1 MSQRSG
7 GPKIR
12 KRDGRIVRFRAEKIE
27 DAIFKA
33 MTANRKPD
41 RELAERITSMIVL
54 KVARRFK
61 GKIPSVEDV
70 QDIVEET
77 LMENGQA
84 SVAKA
89 YILYRQKRA
98 AIRETKGFIG
108 VPKDELK
115 LNVNAIEVLKSRYL
129 LRDEFGQTIET
140 PKQMFMRVAKTIAE
154 VDKKYGSPATAKKS
168 MKEFLNLMAGLYF
181 LPNSPT
187 LMNAGTELGQLSA
200 CFVIP
205 VGDSMEEI
213 FDAVKYMALIHKS
226 GGGCCAEGTI
236 IPTVEYGFVPIE
248 KIPQFE
254 TIPIDEQAHS
264 CRQKLHVFA
273 FDKRTETFTIAPVS
287 HLWKFRRR
295 DALKIEFGSTGSV
308 VVTPWHPFF
317 IYEPS
322 EDPNKGGEY
331 AVRHADE
338 LAVGDWLVKPSFADR
353 LFANEEPSFWW
364 LYGFFLGDGSIDT
377 GKNGVRLRFF
387 SKDPRM
393 VERIQ
398 DTLEYC
404 TNSRGSIF
412 EDSRNGVR
420 TVTITSHLSDHGTA
434 NLQANQFFER
444 IIKLNRDSIKK
455 KHPPKP
461 SFLCLNPYAFIAGL
475 IDSDGWVGKDK
486 GGISTGKKELAD
498 IVSRH
503 LAMIGVNSTTR
514 YRKDP
519 RNRQIRGNIW
529 QIDFPNGFIKWLPTV
544 KRARRNIWVDSKK
557 IQITRITKA
566 EEEQVFYDFTVPKY
580 QNYLGGKSQFVSI
593 HNTGFSF
600 SSLRPKGD
608 LVKSTKGVA
617 SGPVSFMRVFDVATD
632 IIKQGGKRR
641 GANMGMLSVDHPDI
655 IDFITVKSKGETLTN
670 FNISVAVTDS
680 FMEAV
685 EEDGKYDLVN
695 PRTGHLVRK
704 ASAREVFNLIVTSAW
719 SSGDPGLVFIDEI
732 NRANPTPKIGRI
744 DSTNPCG
751 EQPLLSYES
760 CNLGSINL
768 LKMVDEGKI
777 DWSRLRHVTREG
789 VHFLDNVIDA
799 NNFPLKETE
808 TITKANRKIGLGVM
822 GFADALL
829 KLGVP
834 FDSSEALNVAEEI
847 MKFIAKEARQKSVE
861 LGEERGSFPNFKESI
876 WYEEEGYNHMR
887 NATQTTIAPTGT
899 ISIIA
904 EASSGIE
911 PLFAISF
918 LRNILDGTHLLETN
932 KIFEDVAKKEGF
944 HSQEMIREVAK
955 KGSLHG
961 IEGIPDNV
969 KRLFVTA
976 QDIAPEW
983 HVRVQA
989 AFQKYVDNAVS
1000 KTVNLPHDA
1009 TIDEVRKIFMFAYR
1023 ERCKGIT
1030 VYRYGCREE
1039 QVLYIGGEGNRILQ
1053 KPRYVVAS
1061 SEFSGGCP
1069 TGRCL
1074 F

>member
-7 GPKIR
+7 RPKIR

-27 DAIFKA
+27 NAIFKA
-33 MTANRKPD
+33 MTATEKPNRK
-41 RELAERITSMIVL
+41 LAKKITSKIVL
-54 KVARRFK
+54 KVSDRFR

-98 AIRETKGFIG
+98 AIRETKGLIG

-115 LNVNAIEVLKSRYL
+115 LNINAIEVLRSRYL
-129 LRDEFGQTIET
+129 LHDESGQTIET
-140 PKQMFMRVAKTIAE
+140 PKQMFMRVAKAIAE
-154 VDKKYGSPATAKKS
+154 IDRKYSSPTAAKKS
-168 MKEFLNLMAGLYF
+168 TKEFLNLMTGLYF

-226 GGGCCAEGTI
+226 GGG
-236 IPTVEYGFVPIE
+236 
-248 KIPQFE
+248 
-254 TIPIDEQAHS
+254 
-264 CRQKLHVFA
+264 
-273 FDKRTETFTIAPVS
+273 
-287 HLWKFRRR
+287 
-295 DALKIEFGSTGSV
+295 TG
-308 VVTPWHPFF
+308 
-317 IYEPS
+317 Y
-322 EDPNKGGEY
+322 
-331 AVRHADE
+331 
-338 LAVGDWLVKPSFADR
+338 
-353 LFANEEPSFWW
+353 
-364 LYGFFLGDGSIDT
+364 
-377 GKNGVRLRFF
+377 
-387 SKDPRM
+387 
-393 VERIQ
+393 
-398 DTLEYC
+398 
-404 TNSRGSIF
+404 
-412 EDSRNGVR
+412 
-420 TVTITSHLSDHGTA
+420 
-434 NLQANQFFER
+434 
-444 IIKLNRDSIKK
+444 
-455 KHPPKP
+455 
-461 SFLCLNPYAFIAGL
+461 
-475 IDSDGWVGKDK
+475 
-486 GGISTGKKELAD
+486 
-498 IVSRH
+498 
-503 LAMIGVNSTTR
+503 
-514 YRKDP
+514 
-519 RNRQIRGNIW
+519 
-529 QIDFPNGFIKWLPTV
+529 
-544 KRARRNIWVDSKK
+544 
-557 IQITRITKA
+557 
-566 EEEQVFYDFTVPKY
+566 
-580 QNYLGGKSQFVSI
+580 
-593 HNTGFSF
+593 SF

-641 GANMGMLSVDHPDI
+641 GANMGILSVDHPDI
-655 IDFITVKSKGETLTN
+655 VEFITVKSKGEALTN

-685 EEDGKYDLVN
+685 EEDRKYDLVN
-695 PRTGHLVRK
+695 PRTCRPVKK
-704 ASAREVFNLIVTSAW
+704 ASTREVFNLIVTSAW
-719 SSGDPGLVFIDEI
+719 ASGDPGLVFIDEI

-768 LKMVDEGKI
+768 SKMVDEGKI
-777 DWSRLRHVTREG
+777 DWGRLKHVTREG

-808 TITKANRKIGLGVM
+808 TITRANRKIGLGVM

-829 KLGVP
+829 KLGVS

-847 MKFIAKEARQKSVE
+847 MKFIAKEARQKSME
-861 LGEERGSFPNFKESI
+861 LGGERGSFPNFKESI
-876 WYEEEGYNHMR
+876 WYEEEGYSHMR

-904 EASSGIE
+904 GASSGIE

-918 LRNILDGTHLLETN
+918 LRNVLDGTHLLETN
-932 KIFEDVAKKEGF
+932 KIFENVAKKEGF
-944 HSQEMIREVAK
+944 YSQEMIREVTK
-955 KGSLHG
+955 KGSLQG
-961 IEGIPDNV
+961 IESIPDDV

-1009 TIDEVRKIFMFAYR
+1009 TVDDVRKIFVLAYR
-1023 ERCKGIT
+1023 EKCKGIT
-1030 VYRYGCREE
+1030 VYRYGCRKE